1 LDDADDVAHAAEI
14 EAALLA
20 VSSPAREAHTED
32 ACAVE
37 TGLPSVAAAEAE
49 V

>member
-1 LDDADDVAHAAEI
+1 VAHAAEL

-20 VSSPAREAHTED
+20 VSSPAREAHTKD
-32 ACAVE
+32 AGAAE
-37 TGLPSVAAAEAE
+37 IGPPPVAAAEAE